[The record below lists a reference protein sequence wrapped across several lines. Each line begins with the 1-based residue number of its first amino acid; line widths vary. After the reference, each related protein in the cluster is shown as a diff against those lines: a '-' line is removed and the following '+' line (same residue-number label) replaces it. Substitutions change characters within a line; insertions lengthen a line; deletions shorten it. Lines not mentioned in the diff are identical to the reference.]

1 MERRTRRCF
10 TLAYCNYYA
19 GCLEG
24 IFLTRFLDE
33 FDRMP
38 SPSEIIIIKEA
49 IYLKFESFKHIVIPI
64 AQDLFD
70 EYDAK
75 GWPQPKG

>member
-1 MERRTRRCF
+1 MERRTMMSF
-10 TLAYCNYYA
+10 TVAYCNYYA

-33 FDRMP
+33 FDQMP
-38 SPSEIIIIKEA
+38 SPSEIILIKEA
-49 IYLKFESFKHIVIPI
+49 IYSKFESFKHIVIPI
-64 AQDLFD
+64 AQNIFD
-70 EYDAK
+70 EYQSR